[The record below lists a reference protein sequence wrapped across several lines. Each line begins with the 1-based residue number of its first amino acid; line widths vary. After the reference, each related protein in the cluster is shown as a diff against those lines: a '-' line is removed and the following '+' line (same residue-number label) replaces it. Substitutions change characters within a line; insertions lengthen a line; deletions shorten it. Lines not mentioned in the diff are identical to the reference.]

1 MKSPDVA
8 EADRASDR
16 RTTRRP
22 PEDRMVEILTAA
34 RTVLAN
40 NGYENFLTVD
50 VAALCGVSEAT
61 IYRYFPTKRELLVKV
76 AEDWFG
82 EILAVE
88 PQIVKEGDIFQQFR
102 RVIRHSLM
110 VIRQEP
116 ALSRFVLTELR
127 ADPAYRTTHIYALN
141 RRFTSAVINLVKR
154 AVERGVFRADVS
166 PSLVRDLIFG
176 GIEHRTWSFL
186 RGQGDFDVDEVA
198 DSIAKILFRGLLRT
212 EPIDPEKFELA
223 VSRLE
228 ADAVRLTAGLEELK
242 MACLRPPPP
251 GGKSA

>member
-1 MKSPDVA
+1 MTSPEIA
-8 EADRASDR
+8 EAARAPER

-22 PEDRMVEILTAA
+22 PEDRMVEILAAA
-34 RTVLAN
+34 RAVLAK
-40 NGYENFLTVD
+40 NGYENFLTID
-50 VAALCGVSEAT
+50 VASLCGVSEAT
-61 IYRYFPTKRELLVKV
+61 IYRYFPTKRELLAKV

-88 PQIVKEGDIFQQFR
+88 PRILKESDIFQQFR

-127 ADPAYRTTHIYALN
+127 ADPAYRSTHIYALN
-141 RRFTSAVINLVKR
+141 RRFTSAVVNLVKR
-154 AVERGVFRADVS
+154 AVERGVFRDDVS

-198 DSIAKILFRGLLRT
+198 DSIANILFRGLLRSD
-212 EPIDPEKFELA
+212 PIDPEKFELA

-228 ADAVRLTAGLEELK
+228 ADAARLNADLEELK
-242 MACLRPPPP
+242 RARLRGAAPK
-251 GGKSA
+251 GKPA